1 MKLRQAK
8 TTIRQLSDGAWLLRR
23 AGGRSS
29 QIERNARLFLRDDAT
44 LQGFRHPSAGLWSRG
59 CQLRVLRWLDLRQ
72 TNGPAFS
79 GLLEQAA
86 QPDQKNSAASA
97 VRREE

>member
-8 TTIRQLSDGAWLLRR
+8 PTIRQLSDGAWLLRR

-29 QIERNARLFLRDDAT
+29 LIERNARLFLRDDAA
-44 LQGFRHPSAGLWSRG
+44 LQAFRHPSGGLWSRG
-59 CQLRVLRWLDLRQ
+59 CRFRVLRWLGLRQ
-72 TNGPAFS
+72 TNDPAFS

-86 QPDQKNSAASA
+86 QPDQENGAAS
-97 VRREE
+97 VVLGE